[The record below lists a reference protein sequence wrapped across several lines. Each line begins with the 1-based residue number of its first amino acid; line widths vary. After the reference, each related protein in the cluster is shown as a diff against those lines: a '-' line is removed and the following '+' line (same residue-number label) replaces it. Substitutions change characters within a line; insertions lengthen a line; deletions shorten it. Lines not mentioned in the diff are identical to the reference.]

1 MTDMEPAPADNLV
14 RAAGA
19 VLVDGDRVALVHRPR
34 YDDWTLPK
42 GKHEPGEDDVAAALR
57 EVREET
63 GFHGRIERD
72 LGVVRYTVEKHG
84 VVRPKVVRY
93 YVMRAAAAGAFV
105 PNAVMRIP
113 ARLVF
118 CTSFGSPEIN
128 SSFVPKKRR
137 LNEDRR
143 ASLNSPP
150 IQPRSCS
157 FSAFASDF
165 VLEQPPDTNA
175 AIRQTSNVPC
185 ADFAV

>member
-42 GKHEPGEDDVAAALR
+42 GKHEPGEDDIAAALR

-84 VVRPKVVRY
+84 AVLPKVVRY
-93 YVMRAAAAGAFV
+93 YVMRV
-105 PNAVMRIP
+105 
-113 ARLVF
+113 
-118 CTSFGSPEIN
+118 E
-128 SSFVPKKRR
+128 
-137 LNEDRR
+137 RR
-143 ASLNSPP
+143 A
-150 IQPRSCS
+150 RSR
-157 FSAFASDF
+157 
-165 VLEQPPDTNA
+165 PTT
-175 AIRQTSNVPC
+175 RWTSC
-185 ADFAV
+185 AG